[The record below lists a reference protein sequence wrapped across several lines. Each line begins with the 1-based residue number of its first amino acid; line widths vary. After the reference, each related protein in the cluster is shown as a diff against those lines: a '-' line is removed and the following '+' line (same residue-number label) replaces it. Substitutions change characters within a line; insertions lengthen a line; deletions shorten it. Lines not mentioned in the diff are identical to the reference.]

1 MKYRKPALF
10 VFTLFFTVTLT
21 VTCALMP
28 AQQSPS
34 TAAADAQSQPLN
46 LSDPRIVI
54 TKGAR
59 TLELFDGE
67 RLVKTYPMVL
77 GFAPVGDKEVVGD
90 GKTPEGEFYIF
101 VKNDKSKF
109 YLSLGLSYPDADD
122 AKRGLEKRLITRSQH
137 DQIIDAI
144 ARKRMPPQN
153 TKLGGEIYI
162 HGGGTGRDWT
172 LGCIALDNGSIKD
185 LFDVASIGT
194 KVRILP

>member
-1 MKYRKPALF
+1 
-10 VFTLFFTVTLT
+10 
-21 VTCALMP
+21 MP
-28 AQQSPS
+28 AQQPS
-34 TAAADAQSQPLN
+34 SSQTPSLN

-54 TKGAR
+54 KKGAR

-122 AKRGLEKRLITRSQH
+122 AKRGLEKRLITRGQY
-137 DQIIDAI
+137 DQK
-144 ARKRMPPQN
+144 AR
-153 TKLGGEIYI
+153 GS
-162 HGGGTGRDWT
+162 TGLPD
-172 LGCIALDNGSIKD
+172 IFEA
-185 LFDVASIGT
+185 ASCT
-194 KVRILP
+194 NQRPAKSVTPR

>member
-1 MKYRKPALF
+1 ML
-10 VFTLFFTVTLT
+10 
-21 VTCALMP
+21 
-28 AQQSPS
+28 AQQTLS
-34 TAAADAQSQPLN
+34 TASADAQSQPLN
-46 LSDPRIVI
+46 LMNVTDPRIVI
-54 TKGAR
+54 KKGAR

-109 YLSLGLSYPDADD
+109 YLSLGLSYPDATD
-122 AKRGLEKRLITRSQH
+122 AKHGLEKRLITRSQH
-137 DQIIDAI
+137 DQIVDAI

-172 LGCIALDNGSIKD
+172 LGCVALDNDHIKE
-185 LFDVASIGT
+185 LFDVAQIGT